1 MRTGKGRLA
10 MAELTML
17 RSQLRYQLILLA
29 RNPRALVTAVVLPA
43 VLLALEL
50 GRVQHLGST
59 QAGMAVLAP
68 RVAGLFLFGAGAIAL
83 TSHAL
88 ALVVAREDG
97 VLRRW
102 RASPL
107 PAATYFTAKIITTVL
122 AADAAGAVLVLLSVE
137 MAKVHLTVH
146 AAAAMLIGGTLGA
159 LALAAIGTAIT
170 AAVTSSQSA
179 QPVLM
184 VIYLPLVFLSGSFG
198 PLASLPHW
206 VATAVT
212 YLPGEPMIDSFTRA
226 LNGSGGALL
235 PLHDGLVLVGW
246 LAAGLVASVLFFRWD
261 PSRPRHAR

>member
-1 MRTGKGRLA
+1 

-29 RNPRALVTAVVLPA
+29 RNPRAMVTAVVLPA

-59 QAGMAVLAP
+59 PAGMAVLAP

-83 TSHAL
+83 MSHAL
-88 ALVVAREDG
+88 TLVVAREDG

-146 AAAAMLIGGTLGA
+146 TAAAMLIGGTLGA
-159 LALAAIGTAIT
+159 LALAAIGTAAT
-170 AAVTSSQSA
+170 AAITSAQAA

-184 VIYLPLVFLSGSFG
+184 VVYLPLVFLSGSFG
-198 PLASLPHW
+198 PIASLPHW
-206 VATAVT
+206 ATTAIT
-212 YLPGEPMIDSFTRA
+212 YLPGQPMIDALTRG
-226 LNGSGGALL
+226 LNGTGGALL
-235 PLHDGLVLVGW
+235 PVHDGAVLAGW
-246 LAAGLVASVLFFRWD
+246 LVIGLVVSVRFFRWD

>member
-1 MRTGKGRLA
+1 
-10 MAELTML
+10 ML
-17 RSQLRYQLILLA
+17 RSQLRYQLILLS
-29 RNPRALVTAVVLPA
+29 RNPRALITALVLPGM
-43 VLLALEL
+43 LLALQL
-50 GRVQHLGST
+50 GRAQHLGST

-68 RVAGLFLFGAGAIAL
+68 QVAGLFVFGAAAIAL
-83 TSHAL
+83 MSHAL

-107 PAATYFTAKIITTVL
+107 PTATYFTAKIIATVL

-137 MAKVHLTVH
+137 MAKLHVTAH
-146 AAAAMLIGGTLGA
+146 AAAAMLVAGTLGA

-170 AAVTSSQSA
+170 VLIPSSQAA

-184 VIYLPLVFLSGSFG
+184 LVYLPLIFLSGSFG
-198 PLASLPHW
+198 PTGNMPHW

-212 YLPGEPMIDSFTRA
+212 YLPVQPMIDALTRG
-226 LNGSGGALL
+226 LTGSGGALL
-235 PLHDGLVLVGW
+235 PAHDCAVLAGW
-246 LAAGLVASVLFFRWD
+246 LAGGLVASLLFFRWD